1 MPDGDRG
8 VQPSLREKLEGSKT
22 AATRGPGRTNY
33 RVVLRSV
40 RAVPADGRRDRRRP
54 AADVELRPGVP
65 ARHLFHEDASPA
77 EGVGRL
83 IEQHLRSLE
92 RRPGAEESKAVAPA
106 ILSDGLLPDDYRIEG
121 IDPGGLTA
129 RTCARRQTRAA

>member
-1 MPDGDRG
+1 M
-8 VQPSLREKLEGSKT
+8 
-22 AATRGPGRTNY
+22 
-33 RVVLRSV
+33 
-40 RAVPADGRRDRRRP
+40 
-54 AADVELRPGVP
+54 
-65 ARHLFHEDASPA
+65 FHEDASPA